1 MTGII
6 LAGGKSTRFGSDKS
20 FMKINGQP
28 LLKKQIALFK
38 KKFKKIIIVSDNSGH
53 KYRDTQTVKDIVP
66 GCGPLGG
73 IYSGLVMSS
82 SFYNFVI
89 ACDMPNIN
97 LRLLKHMIKLKNG
110 FDAVMPCLKNGSE
123 PLFAIYS
130 KKCIPVIEKMINE
143 DNLRIKKFFDKIK
156 LKKIKKEEIVK
167 FGKPEVLFFNI
178 NTPDDY
184 EKLLSA

>member
-1 MTGII
+1 
-6 LAGGKSTRFGSDKS
+6 
-20 FMKINGQP
+20 
-28 LLKKQIALFK
+28 
-38 KKFKKIIIVSDNSGH
+38 
-53 KYRDTQTVKDIVP
+53 
-66 GCGPLGG
+66 
-73 IYSGLVMSS
+73 MSS

-110 FDAVMPCLKNGSE
+110 FDAVVPCLKNGSE

-143 DNLRIKKFFDKIK
+143 DNLRIKNFFDKIK